1 MRYCTSFLLWLTGLL
16 CLSALARADTV
27 LRLQDT
33 TQRVF
38 LNDYVKILR
47 DEKAALKAL
56 EVVFIDKRP
65 NNAQ

>member
-1 MRYCTSFLLWLTGLL
+1 MRYCTSFLLWVTGLL
-16 CLSALARADTV
+16 CLSTPARADTV
-27 LRLQDT
+27 LRVQDT
-33 TQRVF
+33 TRRVL

-47 DEKAALKAL
+47 DEKAVLKAL